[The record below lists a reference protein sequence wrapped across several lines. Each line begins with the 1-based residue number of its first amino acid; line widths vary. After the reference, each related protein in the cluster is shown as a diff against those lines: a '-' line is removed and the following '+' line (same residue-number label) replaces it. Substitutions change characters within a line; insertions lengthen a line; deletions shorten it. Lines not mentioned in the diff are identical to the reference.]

1 MSNETVAQLKA
12 LKLHG
17 MAQSWPELLVQTR
30 HSGFEPERMMELLLQ
45 AELADRQVRSIAYQM
60 AVARF
65 PAHRDLAATRVDDV
79 RVAVADRHRTDR
91 AAEETV

>member
-30 HSGFEPERMMELLLQ
+30 HSGFEPERM
-45 AELADRQVRSIAYQM
+45 
-60 AVARF
+60 
-65 PAHRDLAATRVDDV
+65 
-79 RVAVADRHRTDR
+79 
-91 AAEETV
+91 TVSYTHLTLPTTF